1 MWGLSFI
8 SFSRNAREENLTLA
22 SSGTKEKKR
31 EQKRSK
37 GRRRGR
43 KGGDKN
49 STLSLRHSTPPT
61 HLPTPLH
68 TSRFHCLL
76 REREREREEEEK
88 GRRRGCHL
96 SRPRSL
102 PFSCSEYQVLGS
114 RTLSPLSSSTAT
126 RRLRCQRVGL
136 PQRLGAG
143 AERREDGP
151 REARLQA
158 PYPFFFFFAA
168 TASLGCPSV
177 CPVLDPIWLGG
188 GRNRGLPEQSG

>member
-76 REREREREEEEK
+76 RERERER
-88 GRRRGCHL
+88 GRGKRKATRLSSLSPPLPSLLLLRIPSTRIPNPLPPLVVDGDTTTPLPARRPAPAAR
-96 SRPRSL
+96 SRGGETGGWTPRSAAT
-102 PFSCSEYQVLGS
+102 GS
-114 RTLSPLSSSTAT
+114 VS
-126 RRLRCQRVGL
+126 
-136 PQRLGAG
+136 
-143 AERREDGP
+143 
-151 REARLQA
+151 
-158 PYPFFFFFAA
+158 FFFFF
-168 TASLGCPSV
+168 CCYCV
-177 CPVLDPIWLGG
+177 V
-188 GRNRGLPEQSG
+188 GLPFCLPGS

>member
-76 REREREREEEEK
+76 RERERER
-88 GRRRGCHL
+88 GRGKRKATRLSSLSPPLPSLLLLRIPSTRIPNPLPPLVVDGDTTTPLPARRPAPAAR
-96 SRPRSL
+96 SRGGETGGWTPRSAAT
-102 PFSCSEYQVLGS
+102 GS
-114 RTLSPLSSSTAT
+114 VSFFFF
-126 RRLRCQRVGL
+126 CCYCVVGL
-136 PQRLGAG
+136 P
-143 AERREDGP
+143 
-151 REARLQA
+151 
-158 PYPFFFFFAA
+158 F
-168 TASLGCPSV
+168 C
-177 CPVLDPIWLGG
+177 
-188 GRNRGLPEQSG
+188 LPGS

>member
-1 MWGLSFI
+1 KGGEGGEREATKTPLSH
-8 SFSRNAREENLTLA
+8 
-22 SSGTKEKKR
+22 SGTALPPPTYP
-31 EQKRSK
+31 
-37 GRRRGR
+37 RR
-43 KGGDKN
+43 
-49 STLSLRHSTPPT
+49 STPLVFT
-61 HLPTPLH
+61 A
-68 TSRFHCLL
+68 CCE